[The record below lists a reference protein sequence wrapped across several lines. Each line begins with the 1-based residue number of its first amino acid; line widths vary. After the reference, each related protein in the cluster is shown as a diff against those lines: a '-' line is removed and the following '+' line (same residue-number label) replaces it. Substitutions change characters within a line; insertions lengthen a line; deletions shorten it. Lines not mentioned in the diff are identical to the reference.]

1 MLNML
6 NVDFKNQLEWIKDN
20 AYESDNERRNS
31 AEPKSTQRR
40 FSKNLS
46 AVNINNTNINSRNVN
61 TNATNREI
69 FPKIALNKNQENNNG
84 FLSMD
89 IIDNGNNLKN
99 SDANG
104 INNDNEKINMEK
116 EPKNFQIFR
125 KWRMTLFFYCRSSD
139 KFCSVDTNE
148 SRNYSI
154 IL

>member
-6 NVDFKNQLEWIKDN
+6 NVDFKNQLESIKDN

-31 AEPKSTQRR
+31 AEPKSTQKR

-61 TNATNREI
+61 TNETNREV

-84 FLSMD
+84 YLSMD

-104 INNDNEKINMEK
+104 INSDNEKINMEK
-116 EPKNFQIFR
+116 EQNQPHVIKIYRKNKFKNFEINKKIEQ
-125 KWRMTLFFYCRSSD
+125 
-139 KFCSVDTNE
+139 
-148 SRNYSI
+148 
-154 IL
+154 